1 MATGVLERGSGTMT
15 IDGEEVEL
23 RPGRFVRVD
32 GASTRVPTAGPD
44 GLELYTVGAVPGGG
58 YEPPPWG

>member
-1 MATGVLERGSGTMT
+1 MRV
-15 IDGEEVEL
+15 DGDEVEL
-23 RPGRFVRVD
+23 REGRFLRVD

-44 GLELYTVGAVPGGG
+44 GLELYTVGSVAGGT